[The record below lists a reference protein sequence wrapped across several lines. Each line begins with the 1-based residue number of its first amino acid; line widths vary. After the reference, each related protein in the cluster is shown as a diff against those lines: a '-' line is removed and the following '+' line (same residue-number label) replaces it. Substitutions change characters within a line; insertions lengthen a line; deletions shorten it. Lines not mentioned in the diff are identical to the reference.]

1 MNALDQ
7 DRELIKRLGGP
18 TKVAELLGFPVDGGP
33 QRVGNWVRRGIPD
46 RVKVTRPDLFLARTE
61 IEPIAQSESMQ

>member
-1 MNALDQ
+1 MNALDR

-46 RVKVTRPDLFLARTE
+46 RVRLKRPDLFPIPLG
-61 IEPIAQSESMQ
+61 IEPVAQSESMQ